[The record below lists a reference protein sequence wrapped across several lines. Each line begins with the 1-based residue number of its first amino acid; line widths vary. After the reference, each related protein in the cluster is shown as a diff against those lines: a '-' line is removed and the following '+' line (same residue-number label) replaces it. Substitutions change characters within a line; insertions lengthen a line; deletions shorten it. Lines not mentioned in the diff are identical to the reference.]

1 MKIEERKLE
10 LTFVSH
16 QKAKLQA
23 TELAF
28 LIKVIIQ
35 NKLIL
40 RGGITPFGR
49 KTVQDRYVQ
58 RRVVCPKKAVTQ
70 NKEEKT
76 TNQYAFLKH

>member
-28 LIKVIIQ
+28 LIKS
-35 NKLIL
+35 NYTK
-40 RGGITPFGR
+40 
-49 KTVQDRYVQ
+49 
-58 RRVVCPKKAVTQ
+58 
-70 NKEEKT
+70 
-76 TNQYAFLKH
+76 